1 MGGIFGVASKTSCT
15 MDLFFGIDY
24 HSHLGTRRGGMAVY
38 GENGF
43 QRAIHNIENTPFRTK
58 FDHDLDELEGTLG
71 IGCISD
77 MDPQPLLIRS
87 HLGTYALTT
96 VGVIRNPEEL
106 VKEAYNNGHVHFM
119 SMSGGKINDTELVA
133 SLIDQ
138 KDSLVDGL
146 LYAQERIQ
154 GSMSMLLLT
163 PEGIYASRDRY
174 GRTPITI
181 GQKDGAFCAS
191 FENFAYLN
199 LGYRHYSELG
209 PGEIDFITPEG
220 VECLSAPR
228 KEMKMCAFLWAYYGY
243 PTASYEGVSVE
254 KMRYDC
260 GKLLARRDKGVT
272 ADSVAGVP
280 DSGIAH
286 AVGYANESGIP
297 FSRPFIKYT
306 PTWPRSFMPS
316 SQKQRNLIAKMKLI
330 PVDVLIRDKKLL
342 LIDDSIVRGTTMVQL
357 VKMLRNAGAKEIH
370 IRINS
375 PEVIWPCFYG
385 IDTDVQSQLISANKT
400 VDEICEYIGADS
412 LAFLSVE
419 GLLKVMPKGGYCDAC
434 FTGRYPVAIPESFGR
449 DKFMEGFKPR
459 NLDKPLHFDD
469 DAVVEK
475 YDDRSWEEKH
485 GEA

>member
-1 MGGIFGVASKTSCT
+1 M
-15 MDLFFGIDY
+15 
-24 HSHLGTRRGGMAVY
+24 
-38 GENGF
+38 
-43 QRAIHNIENTPFRTK
+43 
-58 FDHDLDELEGTLG
+58 
-71 IGCISD
+71 
-77 MDPQPLLIRS
+77 
-87 HLGTYALTT
+87 
-96 VGVIRNPEEL
+96 
-106 VKEAYNNGHVHFM
+106 
-119 SMSGGKINDTELVA
+119 A

-330 PVDVLIRDKKLL
+330 PVDVLIRDKK
-342 LIDDSIVRGTTMVQL
+342 
-357 VKMLRNAGAKEIH
+357 
-370 IRINS
+370 
-375 PEVIWPCFYG
+375 
-385 IDTDVQSQLISANKT
+385 
-400 VDEICEYIGADS
+400 
-412 LAFLSVE
+412 
-419 GLLKVMPKGGYCDAC
+419 PK
-434 FTGRYPVAIPESFGR
+434 
-449 DKFMEGFKPR
+449 
-459 NLDKPLHFDD
+459 
-469 DAVVEK
+469 
-475 YDDRSWEEKH
+475 
-485 GEA
+485 